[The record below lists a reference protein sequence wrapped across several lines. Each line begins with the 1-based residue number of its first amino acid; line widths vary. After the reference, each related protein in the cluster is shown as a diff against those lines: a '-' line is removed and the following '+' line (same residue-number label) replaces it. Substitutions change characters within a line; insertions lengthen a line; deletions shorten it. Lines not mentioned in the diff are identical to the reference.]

1 MSLNFLFNQYSIFD
15 VLRDQEQKV
24 REYVQNMPRDK
35 ILGASE
41 QDLVA
46 DLVEEFQLNVPVLK
60 QGETADHGQTQVDAP
75 IDPISYAGSRPPSVP
90 AKWVEIAIPFE
101 GDAGFF
107 RVQPKTFGTA
117 VPRAEIVD
125 SELRLTYIRTKPD
138 GKSIRESCD
147 QTVSNIK
154 LYLDSLTESAQQ
166 FNTQLEGLV
175 TTAVKERKEW
185 LLADA
190 GMLEAIGFP
199 LRKRQG
205 MPMTYT
211 VPVTKRVAKID
222 QIKVEG
228 AFKPECLRCHTAIT
242 RKFCGS

>member
-1 MSLNFLFNQYSIFD
+1 M
-15 VLRDQEQKV
+15 
-24 REYVQNMPRDK
+24 
-35 ILGASE
+35 
-41 QDLVA
+41 
-46 DLVEEFQLNVPVLK
+46 
-60 QGETADHGQTQVDAP
+60 
-75 IDPISYAGSRPPSVP
+75 
-90 AKWVEIAIPFE
+90 
-101 GDAGFF
+101 
-107 RVQPKTFGTA
+107 
-117 VPRAEIVD
+117 
-125 SELRLTYIRTKPD
+125 
-138 GKSIRESCD
+138 
-147 QTVSNIK
+147 SNIK